1 MAWRGL
7 ETDLTLDPA
16 ATDVLA
22 AYEAAW
28 KARKSTAE
36 CYRAGFGR
44 GARLTPD
51 QKPTYAAQRA
61 VAVILAAKVSL
72 RIRTSEATPRR
83 SAASPGAAADSAAGQ
98 DHGDAWRA
106 AAPPLR
112 GSAGT
117 GHRGQRRRAACP

>member
-7 ETDLTLDPA
+7 ETDPTLDPA

-36 CYRAGFGR
+36 CYRAGVWAWR
-44 GARLTPD
+44 EAHPD

-72 RIRTSEATPRR
+72 RIPDE
-83 SAASPGAAADSAAGQ
+83 
-98 DHGDAWRA
+98 
-106 AAPPLR
+106 
-112 GSAGT
+112 
-117 GHRGQRRRAACP
+117 